1 MGKKRG
7 MEIKQKQIIENQV
20 IGKISN
26 QIECDEIR
34 SFVQNKA
41 TKCWIWLAI
50 CKAIKLILGFV
61 TGSRGK
67 KTCGMFYEKISKFT
81 NSNTVFYTDWCEAYL
96 SSIPKDQHKQGK
108 DQTYTIEG
116 YDSNFRDDLQR
127 LTRRTKAYSKSQEYL
142 EASLYLYIASH
153 NEKKLK
159 LLNYTIG

>member
-7 MEIKQKQIIENQV
+7 LEIKQKQIIENQV
-20 IGKISN
+20 SGKISN
-26 QIECDEIR
+26 QVECDEMW
-34 SFVQNKA
+34 SFIQNKA

-50 CKAIKLILGFV
+50 CKITKLILGFV

-67 KTCGMFYEKISKFT
+67 KTCGKFYEKISKLT
-81 NSNTVFYTDWCEAYL
+81 NSKTVFYTDWWEAYA
-96 SSIPKDQHKQGK
+96 SSIPTNQHRQGK

-116 YDSNFRDDLQR
+116 YNASFRDDLQR

-159 LLNYTIG
+159 LLNATIG